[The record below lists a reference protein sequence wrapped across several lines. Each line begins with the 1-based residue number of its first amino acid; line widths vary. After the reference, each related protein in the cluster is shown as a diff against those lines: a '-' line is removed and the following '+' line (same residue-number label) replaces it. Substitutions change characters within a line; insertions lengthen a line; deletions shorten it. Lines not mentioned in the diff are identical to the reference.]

1 MFAEGESIFAVGVDG
16 GASGGWAGRRFLVA
30 FCAKSAGKAL
40 HPSSSRRANS
50 ACDCALGRRSRPCR
64 CFLGE
69 KPILGG
75 GANGSSA
82 AKFLS
87 TANGM
92 EAWGGGLVSGAE
104 RADCSE
110 DRRRQGRGWNWRFVD
125 CRPIAVS
132 RLAAG
137 NRSGD
142 VGGCQTRVAGFDGS
156 ISKENNGVDA
166 APTDY
171 GSESTHAVGFV
182 FLSRHNF
189 PELALDSDS
198 ARGLRICHFARAL
211 PSSSHEPF
219 AAILGGGGQCLS
231 GV

>member
-1 MFAEGESIFAVGVDG
+1 MFAEGKSIFAVGVDG
-16 GASGGWAGRRFLVA
+16 GASGDWAGRRFLVA

-82 AKFLS
+82 EEFLS

-92 EAWGGGLVSGAE
+92 EAWGGDLVSGAE

-142 VGGCQTRVAGFDGS
+142 VGGCQARVADFDGS
-156 ISKENNGVDA
+156 ISKENDGGGGAA

-182 FLSRHNF
+182 FLSRRNF
-189 PELALDSDS
+189 PELAIDSDS
-198 ARGLRICHFARAL
+198 A
-211 PSSSHEPF
+211 
-219 AAILGGGGQCLS
+219 
-231 GV
+231 